1 MFNIHNLTLSLENDG
16 ATVNVSNSTYETSEL
31 SNRAA
36 KICIISVLGILI
48 ILGNLAVILVI
59 ASSVAGWSKN
69 TRYFLISLTGAD
81 AALALI
87 VMPLNL
93 YGSLVREYKDE
104 PDSYCHVVAFFNSSI
119 FASCIYSLAT
129 ISLERYISVFY
140 PLKYPIVLTKN
151 RIRALIAVAWFFP
164 PVLLLPI
171 SIPGGIVKVYFSS
184 ASLVCNPD
192 YSSNVAYSLTLTA
205 LIFFPCSII
214 MTFANFRLW
223 FTARRQRKKFRNHK
237 LGVRGSPDSASR
249 VLVPVMIVFYTCWT
263 PCMITI
269 LYTGKVPEWVEFVAV
284 WLPSANGFLN
294 CIVYFWLNHSF
305 RRKFQLLGQRLCL
318 PVCPEMG
325 MGVGI
330 GGPADISVH
339 PGGEE
344 VLMEQAA
351 ADATENFEDV
361 GHSTDAREM
370 LKQYFIGELHPVQ
383 S

>member
-1 MFNIHNLTLSLENDG
+1 MFNIHNLTLALENDG
-16 ATVNVSNSTYETSEL
+16 PIGNVSNSTYGRYGEL
-31 SNRAA
+31 SNRSA
-36 KICIISVLGILI
+36 KICIISVLGTLI

-140 PLKYPIVLTKN
+140 PLKYPTVLTKN

-223 FTARRQRKKFRNHK
+223 FTARRQRNKFKNHD
-237 LGVRGSPDSASR
+237 LGVRSSPDSASK

-269 LYTGKVPEWVEFVAV
+269 IYTAISRHRVPEWVEFVAV

-294 CIVYFWLNHSF
+294 CIVYFWLNRSF
-305 RRKFQLLGQRLCL
+305 RRKFQLLGRRLCL

-325 MGVGI
+325 VGI
-330 GGPADISVH
+330 GGPGAINVVSQAWENNNSVPERSCSMSSSCTLLPH
-339 PGGEE
+339 HS
-344 VLMEQAA
+344 ME
-351 ADATENFEDV
+351 
-361 GHSTDAREM
+361 SY
-370 LKQYFIGELHPVQ
+370 L
-383 S
+383 